1 MRHLL
6 LLAVLLLRLLMVL
19 LKVGLVVTGGHV
31 CRQVLLLHDLLGA
44 VISLPCVV
52 RWLYIL
58 AVRFHLVDA

>member
-1 MRHLL
+1 
-6 LLAVLLLRLLMVL
+6 MVL

-52 RWLYIL
+52 RWLHIL

>member
-1 MRHLL
+1 MLL
-6 LLAVLLLRLLMVL
+6 HLLMVWQI
-19 LKVGLVVTGGHV
+19 VRLVVTCGHV
-31 CRQVLLLHDLLGA
+31 CRKVLLLNILLGA